1 MKSILKKFY
10 RDDLTFFNSEKKL
23 NKIILLVYSLL
34 PICLIIGTALSEFA
48 IIFLSFCYVYW
59 FLFKKVNIFKNN
71 LFYGLMI
78 IYFSLLI
85 NLLFSDNFSN
95 SLLRNVFFIKYIIF
109 TLGTIYFL
117 SENKFRISFL
127 YKTWIIIITF
137 FAIDMYVQFFLGK
150 NIIGIESPLK
160 FHRVSG
166 FMGDE
171 LKAGSLILSLGL
183 ILSCY
188 FTNNNLY
195 KNTGL
200 LLIIFFLSVIFISGD
215 RSNFLKSLLIIS
227 VLIFFFNKDLLKK
240 ILIMMSV
247 LFVFIIFI
255 ISNYNTFTERY
266 KNQIINKL
274 IEYDYNLIDYIS
286 STEYGKVYY
295 TGITLFLNN
304 KLFGVGNKNFRL
316 LCSKSEKEKFL
327 TKNKIEYDE
336 NFIKEKFEEKFRCNT
351 HPHQIYIE
359 ILSEHGFFGFI
370 VLIFLLFYFIK
381 KNILIVIKKG
391 NIVLACKFLII
402 LINFIPILPGGSFF
416 TSFNATLFW
425 LNIALFYSY
434 KNVCKQENKS

>member
-1 MKSILKKFY
+1 
-10 RDDLTFFNSEKKL
+10 
-23 NKIILLVYSLL
+23 
-34 PICLIIGTALSEFA
+34 
-48 IIFLSFCYVYW
+48 
-59 FLFKKVNIFKNN
+59 
-71 LFYGLMI
+71 MI

-200 LLIIFFLSVIFISGD
+200 LLIIFSIS
-215 RSNFLKSLLIIS
+215 
-227 VLIFFFNKDLLKK
+227 
-240 ILIMMSV
+240 
-247 LFVFIIFI
+247 
-255 ISNYNTFTERY
+255 Y
-266 KNQIINKL
+266 
-274 IEYDYNLIDYIS
+274 
-286 STEYGKVYY
+286 
-295 TGITLFLNN
+295 
-304 KLFGVGNKNFRL
+304 
-316 LCSKSEKEKFL
+316 
-327 TKNKIEYDE
+327 
-336 NFIKEKFEEKFRCNT
+336 
-351 HPHQIYIE
+351 IYIR
-359 ILSEHGFFGFI
+359 
-370 VLIFLLFYFIK
+370 
-381 KNILIVIKKG
+381 
-391 NIVLACKFLII
+391 
-402 LINFIPILPGGSFF
+402 
-416 TSFNATLFW
+416 
-425 LNIALFYSY
+425 
-434 KNVCKQENKS
+434 